1 LSHQILFACSW
12 HDHKR
17 ARLRLLLR
25 ALDSLDCIAIQ
36 ELYSTTVDARYR
48 DMVLREAAAAGFHYA
63 VASPRVPRWPA
74 LLLNSGT
81 LLLSRYAISQSRSI
95 VFEAKA
101 MYDLLVVNRGAS
113 WARVQLPTG
122 HVLHLFTCHACPPLK
137 EIAERTTERLNHWLQ
152 DAQHQQLEELVR
164 FIAECVG
171 PDKKAWEDACAKD
184 AAAALSPLSPSE
196 QSQVP
201 PAPQP
206 PRARPFSVVLAGDL
220 NVDAGCQRYF
230 WLRHELHKLDLGL
243 RDVFAAEQGGPTQ
256 ATTEAVEE
264 SLKSQHEIGCINHDD
279 SEEEAAA
286 VRECAAQC
294 GSLGMLQPFDGT
306 SFSSNTAAPSYAET
320 SNPTSSRMVVMPNR
334 WSAARGNRRE
344 PFSPQ
349 QHWPTLQD
357 VMPPKGHAISWPA
370 TFGQVLRH
378 PHSPEPPRWPD
389 GSGAGGSGRP
399 GSPSSGS
406 FTHPTSA
413 ASNDSAIAVSTPS
426 SSSATLS
433 RGGSP
438 SPPPPHLC
446 SRHQEEFLTHP
457 SLLGSHTTHDYCFS
471 SLQPRATVVEPFLA
485 PHALRRLHVLQHE
498 AQGDAAQ
505 CTEAQ
510 CVVADATAAAIAS
523 DQQPDEDAD
532 ENLTVAGW
540 ADQYDGRPLPSL
552 SARGRGHRSRSGS
565 SRRDGGGTKR
575 SPSRTPRPPPYTQL
589 SDHCALIATFMMPE
603 ESLQRARANSRA

>member
-1 LSHQILFACSW
+1 
-12 HDHKR
+12 
-17 ARLRLLLR
+17 
-25 ALDSLDCIAIQ
+25 
-36 ELYSTTVDARYR
+36 
-48 DMVLREAAAAGFHYA
+48 
-63 VASPRVPRWPA
+63 
-74 LLLNSGT
+74 
-81 LLLSRYAISQSRSI
+81 

-171 PDKKAWEDACAKD
+171 PDKTAWEDACAKD
-184 AAAALSPLSPSE
+184 AAAALSPLSPE
-196 QSQVP
+196 QQQVP
-201 PAPQP
+201 PAPRP

-256 ATTEAVEE
+256 ATTTEAGAE

-294 GSLGMLQPFDGT
+294 GSLGLLQPFDG
-306 SFSSNTAAPSYAET
+306 SSSASTTATPSSAFLAAQASST
-320 SNPTSSRMVVMPNR
+320 TSSRMVVMPNR
-334 WSAARGNRRE
+334 WSAAHGNRRE
-344 PFSPQ
+344 PFAPQ

-406 FTHPTSA
+406 STHSTSA
-413 ASNDSAIAVSTPS
+413 ASNDSAKAASTPS
-426 SSSATLS
+426 SSSSSSSAGSS

-438 SPPPPHLC
+438 SPPPPPHLS

-498 AQGDAAQ
+498 EQGDAEQCADAQ
-505 CTEAQ
+505 C
-510 CVVADATAAAIAS
+510 VADATAAAAVAS
-523 DQQPDEDAD
+523 GQQPDEDDAD
-532 ENLTVAGW
+532 EDVTAAGW
-540 ADQYDGRPLPSL
+540 ADQHDGRLFPSL
-552 SARGRGHRSRSGS
+552 SARGRGRSSRSGS
-565 SRRDGGGTKR
+565 SRRGSGGAKR